1 MVIDASFGLGEAI
14 VSGQVEP
21 DHYVID
27 TRTWIIT
34 DRKLG
39 AKALAIL
46 PRAEGGTDHVQ
57 REATSQ
63 QALPDAQI
71 IELTQLAG
79 QVAEHFGSPQDI
91 EWAWAGGKL
100 YLLQSRPITSL
111 YPLPEVPLPPD
122 HLGLFFNFGSLQGVP
137 DPLTPLGRD

>member
-1 MVIDASFGLGEAI
+1 
-14 VSGQVEP
+14 
-21 DHYVID
+21 YVID
-27 TRTWIIT
+27 TQTWTIT

-39 AKALAIL
+39 AKALAIV

-57 REATSQ
+57 RVVASE

-71 IELTQLAG
+71 VELTRLAG
-79 QVAEHFGSPQDI
+79 RVAEHFGSPQDI

-111 YPLPEVPLPPD
+111 YPLPDVPIPPD
-122 HLGLFFNFGSLQGVP
+122 TLGIFFNFGSLQGVP
-137 DPLTPLGRD
+137 EPITPLGQDAL